1 MSTQSD
7 PLASWQP
14 PQVNPQSDPFPNW
27 QPPGYQEVKSPTNQK
42 SDMDLIMEGISKL
55 PKSTIKLL
63 AGPMGQ
69 GDEQP
74 TGKKSNEGY
83 TEGPSIQNLLKNIRN
98 SLSSTGNSLV
108 NTFGHPLESF
118 AQDPAS
124 TLATIGGGVQGLKEG
139 GSALLEKTPVGAVA
153 KGAAKGA
160 YQELAAPS
168 PTGFGYIAKALSNV
182 PGGATLLKAIVG
194 KYAGQAIGGIVGD
207 SELGGHIGAA
217 TGITVPAIRGAIRGG
232 KAGLAEYNLAPSP
245 IDPRIQSIIDRLN
258 Y

>member
-1 MSTQSD
+1 
-7 PLASWQP
+7 
-14 PQVNPQSDPFPNW
+14 
-27 QPPGYQEVKSPTNQK
+27 
-42 SDMDLIMEGISKL
+42 MEGLSKL

-63 AGPMGQ
+63 SSSMGQ
-69 GDEQP
+69 GDEVSA
-74 TGKKSNEGY
+74 GKKSNEGY
-83 TEGPSIQNLLKNIRN
+83 TEGPSFQNFIKNVKD
-98 SLSSTGNSLV
+98 SLSSSASGIA

-217 TGITVPAIRGAIRGG
+217 AGITVPAVRGAIRGG
-232 KAGLAEYNLAPSP
+232 KAGLAEYNATPSP